1 MSDKDWESVLLSSL
15 SQFRTSAPVSGPAP
29 VEKLETVAAVS
40 GGSLL
45 IHFRNNISGITQKL
59 GEIELKQDDREE
71 IELFGWCGTAVQRG
85 IEQEAEIQD
94 LTAKYEEQSK
104 TMEKL
109 SQHLEDLVV
118 AKRSHEGALLEK
130 FRELLNTKKLK
141 VRDQQRLLAGA
152 KVDPTHATKVQ
163 NARAAPTANT
173 PKASRG
179 RKRKARGDVTA
190 SDSSEEDSFEPK
202 IATQKDETDGSER
215 ADTPA
220 ASDDATE
227 DESYD
232 DLDSAPQSNALLG
245 RAKDGEDEAVGNQEM
260 EIDSLPPRRELP
272 FGKLGVE
279 GSKEPVTMTAGGTT
293 SNLNQEA
300 GNDDDET
307 DDDDDEL

>member
-1 MSDKDWESVLLSSL
+1 ME
-15 SQFRTSAPVSGPAP
+15 R
-29 VEKLETVAAVS
+29 LETIAAVS

-59 GEIELKQDDREE
+59 GEIELKQNDREE
-71 IELFGWCGTAVQRG
+71 IDPFKWCGTAVQRG

-94 LTAKYEEQSK
+94 LTSKYEEQSR

-109 SQHLEDLVV
+109 SQQLEDLVV

-152 KVDPTHATKVQ
+152 KVDPTHAAKVQ
-163 NARAAPTANT
+163 NARSATTSHT

-179 RKRKARGDVTA
+179 GKRKARGDAAA
-190 SDSSEEDSFEPK
+190 SESSEEDSFEPK
-202 IATQKDETDGSER
+202 VATQKDETDGSER
-215 ADTPA
+215 ANTPA

-227 DESYD
+227 DESDD
-232 DLDSAPQSNALLG
+232 DLDSAPQPNAMPD
-245 RAKDGEDEAVGNQEM
+245 RIEQDDDKTVGNQEV
-260 EIDSLPPRRELP
+260 ETDKLPPRRELP
-272 FGKLGVE
+272 FGNSGV
-279 GSKEPVTMTAGGTT
+279 GGGKESVITAAGGTP